1 MPRVNA
7 CTEICSRTPDALA
20 EDIARRI
27 RAAVQWRR
35 WLGAKLDHAMDQ
47 ASIPLRI
54 TARRVQSFIRG
65 EVNGIA
71 AAEYRALRDAVC
83 RDREEHIAELRA
95 VTARLEIEADADCIG
110 QLILP
115 LGETCGSGFVGGGGP
130 PRSSGASGGGRNTTW
145 RN

>member
-1 MPRVNA
+1 MPQVKA
-7 CTEICSRTPDALA
+7 WTEISSYTPDALA
-20 EDIARRI
+20 EDIASRI

-35 WLGAKLDHAMDQ
+35 WLGAKLEHAMDH
-47 ASIPLRI
+47 AAIPLRL
-54 TARRVQSFIRG
+54 TARRVRSFVRG

-71 AAEYRALRDAVC
+71 AAEYRALRDAIC

-95 VTARLEIEADADCIG
+95 VTARLEREADADCIG

-115 LGETCGSGFVGGGGP
+115 LGDTCGSGFVVGGG
-130 PRSSGASGGGRNTTW
+130 RRLSGAASGGSKNTTR